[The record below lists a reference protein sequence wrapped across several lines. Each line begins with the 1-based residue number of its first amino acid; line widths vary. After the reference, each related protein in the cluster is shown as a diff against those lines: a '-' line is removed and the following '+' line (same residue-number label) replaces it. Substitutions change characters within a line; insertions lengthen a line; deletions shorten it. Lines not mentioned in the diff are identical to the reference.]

1 MAVPVQKSMLEGF
14 RERFRDFAVELELRG
29 YSNKTID
36 IYLYYNGKFL
46 DYVGKSPREV
56 RTVDIRG
63 YLHGMVLAGKK
74 PRTVN
79 MAQSSLKAYYGGFLR
94 RRLFTFIRRQKTPR
108 DLPRVFSPA
117 DIRELID
124 CTGNPKHRL
133 LIELLYSSGL
143 RAGECV
149 RLRVIDIDTDGKMLF
164 VENGKGKKDRHV
176 ITSARFIEDLRQY
189 IAGRKRDS
197 AYVFDS
203 PRGGH
208 ITVRAAE
215 EIVRASAMR
224 VGISKRAYP
233 HLFRASFATH
243 LIEDDVSIY
252 KVQKLLGHSDVRTT
266 EGYIG
271 STTVDIRDVRS
282 PMDSIA

>member
-1 MAVPVQKSMLEGF
+1 MAAGRLLTNLDRC
-14 RERFRDFAVELELRG
+14 RERFRDFEIELELRG
-29 YSNKTID
+29 YSRKTID

-46 DYVGKSPREV
+46 DHVGKSPREV

-79 MAQSSLKAYYGGFLR
+79 MAQSSLKAYYEGFLR

-117 DIRELID
+117 EIMAMVDK
-124 CTGNPKHRL
+124 TSNPEHRL

-149 RLRVIDIDTDGKMLF
+149 RLRTDDVDFEGKMLF
-164 VENGKGKKDRHV
+164 IENSKGKKDRHV

-197 AYVFDS
+197 GYVFDS

-215 EIVRASAMR
+215 EIVRLSALR
-224 VGISKRAYP
+224 AGIRKSAYP

-243 LIEDDVSIY
+243 LIEGDVSIY

-271 STTVDIRDVRS
+271 STTVDIRSVRS
-282 PMDSIA
+282 PMDIV